1 MDKQI
6 PAPGYDGR
14 LPNKAPLANPFVPF
28 QYENSEQYDPQVGF
42 IRGSLYK
49 GLDLPFHGSVNQ
61 KPLPQ
66 NPLTKLQQMRFV
78 LQELCLY
85 LDTHPG
91 DQLAMQEFNRYK
103 SLYQNQLAQYQ
114 QQYGPVFNVLNPN
127 GGSFQWITGPWPWE
141 YQNGMGG

>member
-14 LPNKAPLANPFVPF
+14 LPGKAALANPFVPF
-28 QYENSEQYDPQVGF
+28 QYENSEQYDPQVAF
-42 IRGSLYK
+42 VRGSLFK

-61 KPLPQ
+61 NPQPQ
-66 NPLTKLQQMRFV
+66 NALTKLQQLQFV

-85 LDTHPG
+85 LDTHPD
-91 DQLAMQEFNRYK
+91 DQVTALEYDRYK
-103 SLYQNQLAQYQ
+103 AMYQKYLAQYQ
-114 QQYGPVFNVLNPN
+114 QQFGPIFNSMNPDYG
-127 GGSFQWITGPWPWE
+127 SYQWITGPWPWE